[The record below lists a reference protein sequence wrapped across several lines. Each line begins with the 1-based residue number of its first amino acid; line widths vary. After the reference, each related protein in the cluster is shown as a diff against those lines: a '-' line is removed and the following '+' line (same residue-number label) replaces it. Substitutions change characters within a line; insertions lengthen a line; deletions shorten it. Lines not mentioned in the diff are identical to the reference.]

1 MRLKNSGFM
10 KKYFLMLTAA
20 LLFTAC
26 DVLQDIVEVANEEIG
41 DVPLTEQEVVKGL
54 KEALR
59 VGTDTAVS
67 VVSVVNGYYGD
78 QLLKISL
85 PPEAK
90 LIMEHKDHPL
100 LKAAGL
106 SKMIDDVILRMNRSA
121 ENAAKSAAPIFVN
134 AITSMSIKDAFDILN
149 GSDTAATHYFRQKTY
164 KQLKNS
170 FKPQIKTSL
179 DKSLVGNVSAN
190 KAWSALTGAYND
202 VAVFTGWEKINTQL
216 DEYVTRK
223 ALDGLFIKVKDEEK
237 QIRKNPAARVTD
249 ILERVFGK

>member
-1 MRLKNSGFM
+1 VKHYILILISIF
-10 KKYFLMLTAA
+10 FLS
-20 LLFTAC
+20 AC
-26 DVLQDIVEVANEEIG
+26 DVLQDIVEVANEEMG
-41 DVPLTEQEVVKGL
+41 DIPLTEQEVVKGL

-78 QLLKISL
+78 KLLKISL
-85 PPEAK
+85 PPEAD

-121 ENAAKSAAPIFVN
+121 ENAAKTASPIFVN
-134 AITSMSIKDAFDILN
+134 AITSMSIRDAFDILN
-149 GSDTAATHYFRQKTY
+149 GSDTAATHYFRKKTY
-164 KQLKNS
+164 NQLKSS
-170 FKPQIKTSL
+170 FKPKIKTSL
-179 DKSLVGNVSAN
+179 DKSLVGNISAN
-190 KAWSALTGAYND
+190 NAWSKLTGAYND
-202 VAVFTGWEKINTQL
+202 VAVFTGWKKINTQL